1 MTQSELAKIIRKA
14 YRAEKE
20 ALDDTIKR
28 QEGDKRKFRDEYYFN
43 SGKEWV
49 LNELAHELG
58 VELYDE
64 DFELIGEEA

>member
-1 MTQSELAKIIRKA
+1 MTQSELAKIIRKV

-20 ALDDTIKR
+20 ALDETIEK
-28 QEGDKRKFRDEYYFN
+28 QKGDKRKFRDEYYFN
-43 SGKEWV
+43 SGKEWA

-64 DFELIGEEA
+64 NLKLIGEDE

>member
-14 YRAEKE
+14 YEAEKE
-20 ALDDTIKR
+20 ALDDTIKK

-58 VELYDE
+58 VELYNE

>member
-14 YRAEKE
+14 YRAEIE
-20 ALDDTIKR
+20 ALDDTIKK

-43 SGKEWV
+43 SGKSFV
-49 LNELAHELG
+49 LYELAEDLG

-64 DFELIGEEA
+64 NLKLIEGDK